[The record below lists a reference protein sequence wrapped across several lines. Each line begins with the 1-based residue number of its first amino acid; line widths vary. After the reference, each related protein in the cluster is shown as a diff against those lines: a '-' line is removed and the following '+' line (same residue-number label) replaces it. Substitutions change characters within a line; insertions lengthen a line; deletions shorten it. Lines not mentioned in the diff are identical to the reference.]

1 MLFATKY
8 DRKRDAAEANTGED
22 LVERAGYIPADIRIT
37 NIMRAGMR
45 LLEHR
50 AEQYDFNDLA
60 KLDLSF
66 SDRTRSKNYDL
77 ADAFQDANALKKRLA
92 DQQKAAELAA
102 KKEAET
108 PPVAPVTE

>member
-1 MLFATKY
+1 
-8 DRKRDAAEANTGED
+8 
-22 LVERAGYIPADIRIT
+22 
-37 NIMRAGMR
+37 MR

-77 ADAFQDANALKKRLA
+77 ADAFQDANVKKATR
-92 DQQKAAELAA
+92 
-102 KKEAET
+102 
-108 PPVAPVTE
+108 